1 MRITSESDYAL
12 RIITA
17 LARHS
22 EVVDAKTLA
31 DETSVTLRFAL
42 KILHKLVTDGLVDSY
57 KGVKGGYLLR
67 LSPEEITLL
76 RVIELIDG
84 PIAIV
89 RCLDREEGC
98 TLNNDKTACRCT
110 HAQTEHKIS
119 TPFFGDRGTHR
130 RPSCT
135 SMLRQFGYVPRK
147 HHLISISSQFA
158 CQSLSDQIRMP
169 SRFFIS
175 PPRAISFVVHSRINE
190 YFFDHLNQAPFRET
204 LCRLFFSFYAEQ
216 GSVDY

>member
-22 EVVDAKTLA
+22 EVVDAKTLS
-31 DETSVTLRFAL
+31 DETSVTLRFTL
-42 KILHKLVTDGLVDSY
+42 KILHKLVTEGLVDSY

-89 RCLDREEGC
+89 RCLDKEEGC
-98 TLNNDKTACRCT
+98 TLNNDKTACIY
-110 HAQTEHKIS
+110 HYI
-119 TPFFGDRGTHR
+119 FN
-130 RPSCT
+130 
-135 SMLRQFGYVPRK
+135 
-147 HHLISISSQFA
+147 SISA
-158 CQSLSDQIRMP
+158 DVAKRLSGITIADAMNKKI
-169 SRFFIS
+169 
-175 PPRAISFVVHSRINE
+175 
-190 YFFDHLNQAPFRET
+190 
-204 LCRLFFSFYAEQ
+204 
-216 GSVDY
+216 